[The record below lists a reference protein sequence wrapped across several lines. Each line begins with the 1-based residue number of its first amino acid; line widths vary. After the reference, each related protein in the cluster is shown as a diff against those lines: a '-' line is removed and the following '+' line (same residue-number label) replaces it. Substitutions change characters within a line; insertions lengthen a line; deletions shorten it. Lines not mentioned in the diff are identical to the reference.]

1 MSTAIL
7 MLEAISKSFGG
18 MRATDDLSLEI
29 REGELHAIIGPNGAG
44 KTTLIHQ
51 ISGLLRPDSGRVLYR
66 GADITAL
73 PIDARARQGLVRTFQ
88 IVSILPRFSVLA
100 NVAVAVQAH
109 AGTSFRF
116 FDFVDRDAALN
127 GPAMEALAA
136 VGLSARAHVPAGA
149 LSHGEKRQLEIAMA
163 LAAKPRLLLLDEPLA
178 GTGQEEAERVIS
190 LLHSIKG
197 QTSIILV
204 EHDMNAV
211 FALADRISALVYGK
225 IIATGTPDEIRA
237 SDEVRRAYL
246 GENAA

>member
-1 MSTAIL
+1 MSAAIL

-66 GADITAL
+66 GTDITVL

-109 AGTSFRF
+109 TGTSFRF